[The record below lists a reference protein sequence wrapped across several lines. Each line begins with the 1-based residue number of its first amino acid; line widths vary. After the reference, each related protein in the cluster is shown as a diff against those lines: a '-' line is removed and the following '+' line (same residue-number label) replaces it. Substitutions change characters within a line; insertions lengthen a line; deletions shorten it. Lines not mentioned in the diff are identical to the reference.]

1 MVEIKQ
7 YFLAPTDLIPNSPR
21 SLLHYKNVL
30 PRTAENPD
38 HCSAARAYDL
48 FENNGWKVEWLV
60 RYGQTQLSHFH
71 SKAHEVMAVLS
82 GHATIRFG
90 VADTSEDMHDNT
102 YGSAREEGGI
112 ELKAEAGDIFLGL
125 NLHFVWIDSLCMI
138 QDSSEDWQ
146 HEAVRMKLVY
156 GKSVL
161 NLCSAS
167 VVDNSEESLS
177 ARDASLIRPMQVK
190 ICWDG
195 EDEEILPL
203 IYGDIFHDDILHC
216 PLRKRAWV
224 FQEWYL
230 SPRSLVLARRQL
242 WWHCRQKV
250 ACEVLPN
257 GYQDEERMRTHRP
270 DLQPDWMKDDMGQTG
285 IEKD

>member
-1 MVEIKQ
+1 LVASYTPPPNPLDSALLKLATAWIKECDESHP
-7 YFLAPTDLIPNSPR
+7 LCKPTDSTFRPTRLIQIIDSKLVKLVDPTETPTGQYVAFSHCLGKKKTLKLYHNNLDR
-21 SLLHYKNVL
+21 LCRGIQVQSLPKSY
-30 PRTAENPD
+30 
-38 HCSAARAYDL
+38 
-48 FENNGWKVEWLV
+48 
-60 RYGQTQLSHFH
+60 Q
-71 SKAHEVMAVLS
+71 
-82 GHATIRFG
+82 
-90 VADTSEDMHDNT
+90 
-102 YGSAREEGGI
+102 
-112 ELKAEAGDIFLGL
+112 EAISTCLGL
-125 NLHFVWIDSLCMI
+125 NLHFVWIDSLCII

-156 GKSVL
+156 GNSVL

-167 VVDNSEESLS
+167 VVDNSEESLP

-190 ICWDG
+190 ICWGG